1 MCLGQIDGLFRLCRF
16 LSLSDSNLLSFY
28 TFVLKSMNYMKLSE
42 ILRNLKIEQLTP
54 MQEAAYEAYRSDK
67 DLVLL
72 SPTGSGKTLAFLLPL
87 VQTLKADVQG
97 VQAVV
102 LVPSRELAL
111 QIETVFKA
119 MNTPFKAISCYGGR
133 PAMEEHRTMRGVNP
147 AVIIGTPGRMNDH
160 LKKENFNALT
170 VTTLVIDEFDKCLE
184 FGFHD
189 EMSEVIGQLPS
200 LRKRILLSATDAEEI
215 PQFAGV
221 GRTDEFSDAH
231 SSQANLIKLNFLSV
245 EPISERLNLHKV
257 FSPEKDKLETL
268 YRLLCTLGD
277 HSTLVFV
284 NYRESVERVTDYL
297 KSKKFPCDAFHGG
310 MEQDDRERALYK
322 FRNGSCPVLVSTDL
336 AARGLD
342 IPGIDNI
349 IHYHLPVNE
358 EAFTHRN
365 GRTARW
371 EASGSSFLLLHSEE
385 HLPDYL
391 PEDIPTFELPE
402 QTPKPAKSR
411 WATLYIG
418 KGKKDK
424 LNKIDIVG
432 FLYKKGGLAKEDIG
446 QVDVKE
452 HYAFVAIRRGKVNQL
467 LTLIRGEKIKGMK
480 TIIEEA
486 K

>member
-1 MCLGQIDGLFRLCRF
+1 MEQ
-16 LSLSDSNLLSFY
+16 SD
-28 TFVLKSMNYMKLSE
+28 
-42 ILRNLKIEQLTP
+42 ILRNLRIEQLTP
-54 MQEAAYEAYRSDK
+54 MQEAARDAYQSDK

-87 VQTLKADVQG
+87 VQSLKADVQG

-111 QIETVFKA
+111 QIENVFKSMNVPFKA
-119 MNTPFKAISCYGGR
+119 MSCYGGR
-133 PAMEEHRTMRGVNP
+133 PAMDEHRTMRGINP

-160 LKKENFNALT
+160 LRKQNFDT
-170 VTTLVIDEFDKCLE
+170 RFVTTLVIDEFDKCLE

-189 EMSEVIGQLPS
+189 EMAEVIGQLPA
-200 LRKRILLSATDAEEI
+200 LKKRVLLSATDAEEI
-215 PQFAGV
+215 PQFTGV
-221 GRTDEFSDAH
+221 GGGE
-231 SSQANLIKLNFLSV
+231 SSPQVVKLNFLSGETV
-245 EPISERLNLHKV
+245 SGRLDLQKV
-257 FSPEKDKLETL
+257 ISPEKDKLETL

-277 HSTLVFV
+277 RSTLVFV
-284 NYRESVERVTDYL
+284 NYRESVERTVSYL

-342 IPGIDNI
+342 IPGIDNVV
-349 IHYHLPVNE
+349 HYHMPVNE

-371 EASGSSFLLLHSEE
+371 EARGSSFLLLHAEE
-385 HLPDYL
+385 RLPDYF
-391 PEDIPTFELPE
+391 PEELSVFELPE
-402 QTPKPAKSR
+402 QTPKPAKPR
-411 WATLYIG
+411 WTTLYIG

-424 LNKIDIVG
+424 LNKVDIVG
-432 FLYKKGGLAKEDIG
+432 FLYKKGGLVREDVG

-452 HYAFVAIRRGKVNQL
+452 HYAFVAVRRSKVKQL
-467 LTLIRGEKIKGMK
+467 LTLLRGEKIKGMK
-480 TIIEEA
+480 TLIEEA
-486 K
+486 R

>member
-1 MCLGQIDGLFRLCRF
+1 MELTDILC
-16 LSLSDSNLLSFY
+16 
-28 TFVLKSMNYMKLSE
+28 
-42 ILRNLKIEQLTP
+42 NLKIEQLTP
-54 MQEAAYEAYRSDK
+54 MQKAACEAYRSDK

-87 VQTLKADVQG
+87 VQALSPDVPG

-111 QIETVFKA
+111 QIEHVFKA
-119 MNTPFKAISCYGGR
+119 MNTPFKAMSCYGGR
-133 PAMEEHRTMRGVNP
+133 PAMEEHRTMRGINP
-147 AVIIGTPGRMNDH
+147 SVIIGTPGRMNDH
-160 LKKENFNALT
+160 LKKENFEART
-170 VTTLVIDEFDKCLE
+170 VTALIIDEFDKCLE

-200 LRKRILLSATDAEEI
+200 LKKRVLLSATDAEEI

-221 GRTDEFSDAH
+221 GSMGDSRLCKLDFLDAGP
-231 SSQANLIKLNFLSV
+231 V
-245 EPISERLNLHKV
+245 SERLNLQRV
-257 FSPEKDKLETL
+257 ISPEKDKLETL

-277 HSTLVFV
+277 RSALVFV
-284 NYRESVERVTDYL
+284 NYRESVERVTSYL

-310 MEQDDRERALYK
+310 MEQADRERALYK

-342 IPGIDNI
+342 IPGIDNVV
-349 IHYHLPVNE
+349 HYHLPVNE

-371 EASGSSFLLLHSEE
+371 EARGSSFLILHSEE
-385 HLPDYL
+385 PLPGYI
-391 PEDIPTFELPE
+391 PEDTPVFELPE

-411 WATLYIG
+411 WTTLYIG

-432 FLYKKGGLAKEDIG
+432 FLYKKGGLAKEDVG

-452 HYAFVAIRRGKVNQL
+452 HYAFVAIRRSKSNQL

>member
-1 MCLGQIDGLFRLCRF
+1 MELQD
-16 LSLSDSNLLSFY
+16 
-28 TFVLKSMNYMKLSE
+28 
-42 ILRNLKIEQLTP
+42 ILRNLQIEQLTP
-54 MQEAAYEAYRSDK
+54 MQEAAREAYGENK

-72 SPTGSGKTLAFLLPL
+72 SPTGSGKTLAFMLPL
-87 VQTLKADVQG
+87 VQALRTDVQG

-111 QIETVFKA
+111 QIETVFKS
-119 MNTPFKAISCYGGR
+119 MGTSFKAMSCYGGR
-133 PAMEEHRTMRGVNP
+133 PAMEEHRTMNGINP

-160 LKKENFNALT
+160 LRKQNFDARS
-170 VTTLVIDEFDKCLE
+170 VATLVIDEFDKCLE

-189 EMSEVIGQLPS
+189 EMAEVIGQLPS
-200 LRKRILLSATDAEEI
+200 LKKRILLSATDAEEI

-221 GRTDEFSDAH
+221 GDGAS
-231 SSQANLIKLNFLSV
+231 LVKLDFLNP
-245 EPISERLNLHKV
+245 EALAPRLKLHRV
-257 FSPEKDKLETL
+257 LSPGKDKLETL
-268 YRLLCTLGD
+268 YRLLCTLGGD
-277 HSTLVFV
+277 STLVFV
-284 NYRESVERVTDYL
+284 NYRESVERVADYL
-297 KSKKFPCDAFHGG
+297 QSKKFPCDAFHGG
-310 MEQDDRERALYK
+310 MEQTDRERALYK
-322 FRNGSCPVLVSTDL
+322 FRNGSSPVLVSTDL

-342 IPGIDNI
+342 IPGIDNVV
-349 IHYHLPVNE
+349 HYHLPVNE

-371 EASGSSFLLLHSEE
+371 EARGSSFLLLHSEE
-385 HLPDYL
+385 RLPDYL
-391 PEDIPTFELPE
+391 PQDIPAFELPE

-452 HYAFVAIRRGKVNQL
+452 HYAFVAVRRDKMKQL
-467 LTLIRGEKIKGMK
+467 LTLIRGEKIKGIK

>member
-1 MCLGQIDGLFRLCRF
+1 MELQD
-16 LSLSDSNLLSFY
+16 
-28 TFVLKSMNYMKLSE
+28 
-42 ILRNLKIEQLTP
+42 ILRNLQIEQLTP
-54 MQEAAYEAYRSDK
+54 MQEAAREAYGENK

-72 SPTGSGKTLAFLLPL
+72 SPTGSGKTLAFMLPL
-87 VQTLKADVQG
+87 VQALRTDVQG

-111 QIETVFKA
+111 QIETVFKSMGA
-119 MNTPFKAISCYGGR
+119 SFKAMSCYGGR
-133 PAMEEHRTMRGVNP
+133 PAMEEHRTMKGINP

-160 LKKENFNALT
+160 LRKQNFDARS
-170 VTTLVIDEFDKCLE
+170 VSTLVIDEFDKCLE

-189 EMSEVIGQLPS
+189 EMAEVIGQLPS
-200 LRKRILLSATDAEEI
+200 LKKRILLSATDAEEI

-221 GRTDEFSDAH
+221 GDGAS
-231 SSQANLIKLNFLSV
+231 LVKLNFLDP
-245 EPISERLNLHKV
+245 EALAPRLKLHRV
-257 FSPEKDKLETL
+257 LSPGKDKLETL
-268 YRLLCTLGD
+268 YRLLCTLGGD
-277 HSTLVFV
+277 STLVFV
-284 NYRESVERVTDYL
+284 NYRESVERVADYL
-297 KSKKFPCDAFHGG
+297 QSKKFPCDAFHGG
-310 MEQDDRERALYK
+310 MEQADRERALYK
-322 FRNGSCPVLVSTDL
+322 FRNGSSPVLVSTDL

-342 IPGIDNI
+342 IPGIDNVV
-349 IHYHLPVNE
+349 HYHLPVNE

-371 EASGSSFLLLHSEE
+371 EARGSSFLLLHSEE
-385 HLPDYL
+385 RLPDYL
-391 PEDIPTFELPE
+391 PQDIPAFELPE

-452 HYAFVAIRRGKVNQL
+452 HYAFVAVRRDKMKQL
-467 LTLIRGEKIKGMK
+467 LTLIRGEKIKGIK